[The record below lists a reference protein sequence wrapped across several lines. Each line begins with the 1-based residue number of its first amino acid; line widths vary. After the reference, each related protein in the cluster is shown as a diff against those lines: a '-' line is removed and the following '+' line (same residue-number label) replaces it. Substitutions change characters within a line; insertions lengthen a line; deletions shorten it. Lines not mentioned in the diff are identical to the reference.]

1 MEYTAADALIGKPR
15 TKLNLTE
22 QESRI
27 VEYHDDTI
35 RLGKV
40 GMDKKGRPI
49 TVNSIGVKIPDGE
62 PNARKFVS
70 IPGWNRDK
78 NRSMNE
84 REAYDFWQKDIRAGK
99 WPLYNSGTELNKRS
113 QQIHEIMNEDAD
125 RASKK
130 IGEILGE

>member
-40 GMDKKGRPI
+40 GRGKISICFNPI
-49 TVNSIGVKIPDGE
+49 
-62 PNARKFVS
+62 
-70 IPGWNRDK
+70 
-78 NRSMNE
+78 
-84 REAYDFWQKDIRAGK
+84 
-99 WPLYNSGTELNKRS
+99 
-113 QQIHEIMNEDAD
+113 
-125 RASKK
+125 
-130 IGEILGE
+130 